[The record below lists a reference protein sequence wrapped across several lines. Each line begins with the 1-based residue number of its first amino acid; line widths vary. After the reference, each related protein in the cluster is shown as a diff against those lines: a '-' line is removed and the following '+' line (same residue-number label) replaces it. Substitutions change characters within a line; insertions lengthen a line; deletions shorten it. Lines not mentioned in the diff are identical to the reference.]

1 MLKEKIQTLMK
12 SQMLRNV
19 TKISSGT
26 ILGQAIS
33 IVTLPIFTR
42 LYGATVIGYWTLFT
56 SVAVIVNAFSDLG
69 LSNAIMMDDE
79 GEQSEKLFSV
89 ITTISFIISLIVGV
103 GYFVVKSVTPD
114 PSGLHPL
121 FYSIVLFV
129 LIFTQQQVNVCYNWL
144 NKKKQYNILMK
155 NPIIN
160 NVSVAVIAI
169 PLGLMGF
176 TKYGYYIGLVLGQVF
191 TLFHMRRY
199 LPRIFFDFKLRD
211 HFDVIR
217 SHLTYVKFQ
226 MPTYL
231 VAQVKNQAPV
241 FFIRSFFGVEIL
253 GYYSVCMRVLN
264 IPVNLLASSIGKV
277 YYQTAAEMKK
287 KGQEVGD
294 FTFRNIKRAM
304 YVAIAPMVVIM
315 SFGDIVCTLFLGNDY
330 VITGNLSRIIVFM
343 TFFQFLMMA
352 TQGITIVLEKQ
363 QYALI
368 SGIVQIIGYVVG
380 LSIGKYVFS
389 SLYIAVALM
398 TVVFCVIQIIYFSKL
413 FKIAGVS
420 VTLYLKHVFSTLGL
434 IIVITAVIRITLIA
448 LNIVPNL

>member
-103 GYFVVKSVTPD
+103 GYFVIKSVTPD

-199 LPRIFFDFKLRD
+199 LPRIFFDFKFRD
-211 HFDVIR
+211 HFEVIR

>member
-26 ILGQAIS
+26 MLGQAIS

-103 GYFVVKSVTPD
+103 GYFVIKSVTPD

-199 LPRIFFDFKLRD
+199 LPRIFFDFKFRD

-287 KGQEVGD
+287 KGQEVGN

-368 SGIVQIIGYVVG
+368 SGIVQIIGYVVFQ
-380 LSIGKYVFS
+380 L
-389 SLYIAVALM
+389 
-398 TVVFCVIQIIYFSKL
+398 
-413 FKIAGVS
+413 VS
-420 VTLYLKHVFSTLGL
+420 MFFQAYTLQLLL
-434 IIVITAVIRITLIA
+434 
-448 LNIVPNL
+448 

>member
-103 GYFVVKSVTPD
+103 GYFVIKSVTPD

-199 LPRIFFDFKLRD
+199 LPRIFFDFKFRD

-287 KGQEVGD
+287 KGQEVGN

>member
-1 MLKEKIQTLMK
+1 MLKERIQTLMK

-103 GYFVVKSVTPD
+103 GYFVIKSVTPD

-199 LPRIFFDFKLRD
+199 LPRIFFDFKFRD

-264 IPVNLLASSIGKV
+264 MPVNLLASSIGKV

>member
-103 GYFVVKSVTPD
+103 GYFVIKSVTPD

-129 LIFTQQQVNVCYNWL
+129 LIFTQQQVNICYNWL

-199 LPRIFFDFKLRD
+199 LPRIFFDFKFRD

-253 GYYSVCMRVLN
+253 GYYSVCIRVLN

-294 FTFRNIKRAM
+294 FTFRNMKRAM

-398 TVVFCVIQIIYFSKL
+398 TVAFCVIQIIYFSKL

-420 VTLYLKHVFSTLGL
+420 VALYLKHMFSTLGL

>member
-26 ILGQAIS
+26 MLGQAIS

-103 GYFVVKSVTPD
+103 GYFFIKSVTPD

-199 LPRIFFDFKLRD
+199 LPRIFFDFKFRD

-398 TVVFCVIQIIYFSKL
+398 TVVFCAIQIIYFSKL

>member
-1 MLKEKIQTLMK
+1 
-12 SQMLRNV
+12 
-19 TKISSGT
+19 
-26 ILGQAIS
+26 
-33 IVTLPIFTR
+33 
-42 LYGATVIGYWTLFT
+42 
-56 SVAVIVNAFSDLG
+56 
-69 LSNAIMMDDE
+69 MMDDE

-103 GYFVVKSVTPD
+103 GYFVIKSVTPD

-199 LPRIFFDFKLRD
+199 LPRIFFDFKFRD

-304 YVAIAPMVVIM
+304 YVAIAPMIVIM

-363 QYALI
+363 HYALI
-368 SGIVQIIGYVVG
+368 SGIVQIIGYVVA
-380 LSIGKYVFS
+380 LPIGKYVFS
-389 SLYIAVALM
+389 SLYIQVALM

-420 VTLYLKHVFSTLGL
+420 VALYLKHVFSTLGL

>member
-103 GYFVVKSVTPD
+103 GYFVIKSVTPD

-199 LPRIFFDFKLRD
+199 LPRIFFDFKFRD

-398 TVVFCVIQIIYFSKL
+398 TVAFCVIQIIYFSKL

>member
-103 GYFVVKSVTPD
+103 GYFVIKSVTPD

-199 LPRIFFDFKLRD
+199 LPRIFFDFKFRD

-315 SFGDIVCTLFLGNDY
+315 SFGDIVCMLFLGNDY

-368 SGIVQIIGYVVG
+368 SGIVQTIGYVVG

>member
-26 ILGQAIS
+26 MLGQAIS

-103 GYFVVKSVTPD
+103 GYFVIKSVTPD

-199 LPRIFFDFKLRD
+199 LPRIFFDFKFRD

>member
-103 GYFVVKSVTPD
+103 GYFVIKSVTPD

-129 LIFTQQQVNVCYNWL
+129 LIFTQQQVNICYNWL

-199 LPRIFFDFKLRD
+199 LPRIFFDFKFRD

-264 IPVNLLASSIGKV
+264 IPINLLASSIGKV

-294 FTFRNIKRAM
+294 FTFRNMKRAM
-304 YVAIAPMVVIM
+304 YVAIAPIVVIM

-389 SLYIAVALM
+389 SVYIAVALM

-420 VTLYLKHVFSTLGL
+420 VALYLKHVFSTLGL

>member
-26 ILGQAIS
+26 MLGQAIS
-33 IVTLPIFTR
+33 VVTLPIFTR
-42 LYGATVIGYWTLFT
+42 LYGAKVIGYWTLFT
-56 SVAVIVNAFSDLG
+56 SVAIIVNAFSDLG

-103 GYFVVKSVTPD
+103 GYFVIKSVTPD

-121 FYSIVLFV
+121 FYSVVLFV

-199 LPRIFFDFKLRD
+199 LPRIFFDFKYRD

-294 FTFRNIKRAM
+294 FTFRNMKRAM

-315 SFGDIVCTLFLGNDY
+315 SFGDIVCMLFLGNDY

-343 TFFQFLMMA
+343 TYFQFLMMA
-352 TQGITIVLEKQ
+352 TQGITIVLDKQ

-413 FKIAGVS
+413 LKIAGVS
-420 VTLYLKHVFSTLGL
+420 VALYLKHVFSTLGL

>member
-103 GYFVVKSVTPD
+103 GYFVIKSVTPD

-199 LPRIFFDFKLRD
+199 LPRIFFDFKFRD

-368 SGIVQIIGYVVG
+368 SGIVQIIGYVAG

-434 IIVITAVIRITLIA
+434 IIVITAVIRITLMA

>member
-26 ILGQAIS
+26 MLGQAIS

-103 GYFVVKSVTPD
+103 GYFAIKSVTPD

-199 LPRIFFDFKLRD
+199 LPRIFFDFKFRD

-363 QYALI
+363 HYALI
-368 SGIVQIIGYVVG
+368 SGIVQIIGYVAG

>member
-103 GYFVVKSVTPD
+103 GYFVIKSVTPD

-160 NVSVAVIAI
+160 NISVAVIAI

-199 LPRIFFDFKLRD
+199 LPRIFFDFKFRD

-380 LSIGKYVFS
+380 LLIGKYVFS

-420 VTLYLKHVFSTLGL
+420 VALYLKHVFSTLGL
-434 IIVITAVIRITLIA
+434 IIAITAIIRITLIA

>member
-26 ILGQAIS
+26 MLGQAIS
-33 IVTLPIFTR
+33 VVTLPIFTR
-42 LYGATVIGYWTLFT
+42 LYGAKVIGYWTLFT
-56 SVAVIVNAFSDLG
+56 SVAIIVNAFSDLG

-103 GYFVVKSVTPD
+103 GYFVIKSVTPD

-121 FYSIVLFV
+121 FYSGVLFV

-199 LPRIFFDFKLRD
+199 LPRIFFDFKYRD

-294 FTFRNIKRAM
+294 FTFRNMKRAM
-304 YVAIAPMVVIM
+304 YVAIVPMVVIM
-315 SFGDIVCTLFLGNDY
+315 SFGDIVCMLFLGNDY

-343 TFFQFLMMA
+343 TYFQFLMMA
-352 TQGITIVLEKQ
+352 TQGITIVLDKQ

-413 FKIAGVS
+413 LKIAGVS
-420 VTLYLKHVFSTLGL
+420 VALYLKHVFSTLGL

>member
-103 GYFVVKSVTPD
+103 GYFVIKSVTPD

-199 LPRIFFDFKLRD
+199 LPRIFFDFKFRD

-368 SGIVQIIGYVVG
+368 SGIVQIIGYMVG

>member
-26 ILGQAIS
+26 MLGQAIS
-33 IVTLPIFTR
+33 VVTLPIFTR
-42 LYGATVIGYWTLFT
+42 LYGAKVIGYWTLFT
-56 SVAVIVNAFSDLG
+56 SVAIIVNAFSDLG

-103 GYFVVKSVTPD
+103 GYFVIKSVTPD

-121 FYSIVLFV
+121 FYSVVLFV

-199 LPRIFFDFKLRD
+199 LPRIFFDFKYRD

-231 VAQVKNQAPV
+231 VARVKNQAPV

-294 FTFRNIKRAM
+294 FTFRNMKRAM
-304 YVAIAPMVVIM
+304 YVAIVPMVVIM
-315 SFGDIVCTLFLGNDY
+315 SFGDIVCMLFLGNDY

-343 TFFQFLMMA
+343 TYFQFLMMA
-352 TQGITIVLEKQ
+352 TQGITIVLDKQ

-413 FKIAGVS
+413 LKIAGVS
-420 VTLYLKHVFSTLGL
+420 VALYLKHVFSTLGL

>member
-26 ILGQAIS
+26 MLGQAIS
-33 IVTLPIFTR
+33 VVTLPIFTR
-42 LYGATVIGYWTLFT
+42 LYGAKVIGYWTLFT
-56 SVAVIVNAFSDLG
+56 SVAIIVNAFSDLG

-103 GYFVVKSVTPD
+103 GYFVIKSVTPD

-121 FYSIVLFV
+121 FYSVVLFV

-199 LPRIFFDFKLRD
+199 LPRIFFDFKYRD

-294 FTFRNIKRAM
+294 FTFRNMKRAM
-304 YVAIAPMVVIM
+304 YVAIVPMVVIM
-315 SFGDIVCTLFLGNDY
+315 SFGDIVCMLFLGNDY

-343 TFFQFLMMA
+343 TYFQFLMMA

-413 FKIAGVS
+413 LKIAGVS
-420 VTLYLKHVFSTLGL
+420 VALYLKHVFSTLGL

>member
-103 GYFVVKSVTPD
+103 GYFVIKSVTPD

-199 LPRIFFDFKLRD
+199 LPRIFFDFKFRD

-352 TQGITIVLEKQ
+352 TQGITIVLDKQ

>member
-26 ILGQAIS
+26 MLGQAIS

-79 GEQSEKLFSV
+79 GDQSEKLFSV

-103 GYFVVKSVTPD
+103 GYFVIKSVTPD

-199 LPRIFFDFKLRD
+199 LPRIFFDFKFRD

-368 SGIVQIIGYVVG
+368 SGIVQIIGYMVG

>member
-12 SQMLRNV
+12 SQMLRNA

-103 GYFVVKSVTPD
+103 GYFAIKSVTPD

-199 LPRIFFDFKLRD
+199 LPRIFFDFKFRD

-363 QYALI
+363 HYALI
-368 SGIVQIIGYVVG
+368 SGIVQIIGYVAG

>member
-26 ILGQAIS
+26 MLGQAIS
-33 IVTLPIFTR
+33 VVTLPIFTR
-42 LYGATVIGYWTLFT
+42 LYGAKVIGYWTLFT
-56 SVAVIVNAFSDLG
+56 SVAIIVNAFSDLG

-103 GYFVVKSVTPD
+103 GYFVIKSVTPD

-121 FYSIVLFV
+121 FYSVVLFV

-199 LPRIFFDFKLRD
+199 LPRIFFDFKYRD

-294 FTFRNIKRAM
+294 FTFRNMKRAM
-304 YVAIAPMVVIM
+304 YVAIVPMVVIM
-315 SFGDIVCTLFLGNDY
+315 SFGDIVCMLFLGNDY

-343 TFFQFLMMA
+343 TYFQFLMMA
-352 TQGITIVLEKQ
+352 TQGITIVLDKQ

-398 TVVFCVIQIIYFSKL
+398 TVVFYVIQIIYFSKL
-413 FKIAGVS
+413 LKIAGVS
-420 VTLYLKHVFSTLGL
+420 VALYLKHVFSTLGL

>member
-103 GYFVVKSVTPD
+103 GYFVIKSVTPD

-129 LIFTQQQVNVCYNWL
+129 LIFTQQQVNICYNWL

-199 LPRIFFDFKLRD
+199 LPRIFFDFKFRD

-253 GYYSVCMRVLN
+253 GYYSVCIRVLN

-398 TVVFCVIQIIYFSKL
+398 TVAFCVIQIIYFSKL

-420 VTLYLKHVFSTLGL
+420 VALYLKHVFSTLGL

>member
-103 GYFVVKSVTPD
+103 GYFVIKSVTPD

-129 LIFTQQQVNVCYNWL
+129 LIFTQQQVNICYNWL

-160 NVSVAVIAI
+160 NISVAVIAI

-199 LPRIFFDFKLRD
+199 LPRIFFDFEFRD

-294 FTFRNIKRAM
+294 FTFRNMKRAM

-389 SLYIAVALM
+389 SLYIAIALM

-420 VTLYLKHVFSTLGL
+420 VALYLKHVLSTLGL

>member
-12 SQMLRNV
+12 SQILRNV

-103 GYFVVKSVTPD
+103 GYFVIKSVTPD

-199 LPRIFFDFKLRD
+199 LPRIFFDFKFRD

>member
-12 SQMLRNV
+12 SQRLRNV

-103 GYFVVKSVTPD
+103 GYFVIKSVTPD

-199 LPRIFFDFKLRD
+199 LPRIFFDFKFRD

>member
-26 ILGQAIS
+26 MLGQAIS

-103 GYFVVKSVTPD
+103 GYFVIKSVTPD

-199 LPRIFFDFKLRD
+199 LPRIFFDFKFRD

-304 YVAIAPMVVIM
+304 YVAIAPMIVIM

-363 QYALI
+363 HYALI
-368 SGIVQIIGYVVG
+368 SGIVQIIGYVAG

>member
-26 ILGQAIS
+26 MLGQAIS

-103 GYFVVKSVTPD
+103 GYFVIKSVTPD

-199 LPRIFFDFKLRD
+199 LPRIFFDFKFRD

-315 SFGDIVCTLFLGNDY
+315 SFGDIVCILFLGNDY

-380 LSIGKYVFS
+380 LTIGRYVFS

-420 VTLYLKHVFSTLGL
+420 VALYLKHVFSTLGL

>member
-103 GYFVVKSVTPD
+103 GYFVIKSVTPD

-199 LPRIFFDFKLRD
+199 LPRIFFDFKFRD

-389 SLYIAVALM
+389 SIYIAVALM

>member
-26 ILGQAIS
+26 MLGQAIS
-33 IVTLPIFTR
+33 VVTLPIFTR
-42 LYGATVIGYWTLFT
+42 LYGAKVIGYWTLFT
-56 SVAVIVNAFSDLG
+56 SVAIIVNAFSDLG

-103 GYFVVKSVTPD
+103 GYFVIKSVTPD

-121 FYSIVLFV
+121 FYSVVLFV
-129 LIFTQQQVNVCYNWL
+129 LIYTQQQVNVCYNWL

-199 LPRIFFDFKLRD
+199 LPRIFFDFKYRD

-294 FTFRNIKRAM
+294 FTFRNMKRAM
-304 YVAIAPMVVIM
+304 YVAIVPMVVIM
-315 SFGDIVCTLFLGNDY
+315 SFGDIVCMLFLGNDY

-343 TFFQFLMMA
+343 TYFQFLMMA
-352 TQGITIVLEKQ
+352 TQGITIVLDKQ

-413 FKIAGVS
+413 LKIAGVS
-420 VTLYLKHVFSTLGL
+420 VALYLKHVFSTLGL

>member
-103 GYFVVKSVTPD
+103 GYFVIKSVTPD

-199 LPRIFFDFKLRD
+199 LPRIFFDFEFRD

-294 FTFRNIKRAM
+294 FTFRNMKRAM

-420 VTLYLKHVFSTLGL
+420 VALYLKHVFSTLGL

>member
-103 GYFVVKSVTPD
+103 GYFVIKSVTPD

-199 LPRIFFDFKLRD
+199 LPRIFFCFKLRD

-287 KGQEVGD
+287 KG
-294 FTFRNIKRAM
+294 KR
-304 YVAIAPMVVIM
+304 
-315 SFGDIVCTLFLGNDY
+315 
-330 VITGNLSRIIVFM
+330 
-343 TFFQFLMMA
+343 
-352 TQGITIVLEKQ
+352 
-363 QYALI
+363 
-368 SGIVQIIGYVVG
+368 
-380 LSIGKYVFS
+380 
-389 SLYIAVALM
+389 
-398 TVVFCVIQIIYFSKL
+398 
-413 FKIAGVS
+413 
-420 VTLYLKHVFSTLGL
+420 
-434 IIVITAVIRITLIA
+434 
-448 LNIVPNL
+448 

>member
-26 ILGQAIS
+26 MLGQAIS
-33 IVTLPIFTR
+33 VVTLPIFTR
-42 LYGATVIGYWTLFT
+42 LYGAKVIGYWTLFT
-56 SVAVIVNAFSDLG
+56 SVAIIVNAFSDLG

-103 GYFVVKSVTPD
+103 GYFVIKSVTPD

-121 FYSIVLFV
+121 FYSVVLFV

-199 LPRIFFDFKLRD
+199 LPRIFFDFKYRD

-294 FTFRNIKRAM
+294 FTFRNMKRAM
-304 YVAIAPMVVIM
+304 YVAIVPMVVIM
-315 SFGDIVCTLFLGNDY
+315 SFGDIVCMLFLGNDY

-343 TFFQFLMMA
+343 TYFQFLMMA
-352 TQGITIVLEKQ
+352 TQGITIVLDKQ

-413 FKIAGVS
+413 LKIAGVS
-420 VTLYLKHVFSTLGL
+420 VALYLKHVFSTLGL

>member
-103 GYFVVKSVTPD
+103 GYFVIKSVTPD

-129 LIFTQQQVNVCYNWL
+129 LIFTQQQVNICYNWL

-160 NVSVAVIAI
+160 NISVAVIAI
-169 PLGLMGF
+169 LLGLMGF

-199 LPRIFFDFKLRD
+199 LPRIFFDFEFRD

-294 FTFRNIKRAM
+294 FTFRNMKRAM

-389 SLYIAVALM
+389 SLYIAIALM

-420 VTLYLKHVFSTLGL
+420 VALYLKHVLSTLGL

>member
-26 ILGQAIS
+26 MLGQAIS
-33 IVTLPIFTR
+33 VVTLPIFTR
-42 LYGATVIGYWTLFT
+42 LYGAKVIGYWTLFT
-56 SVAVIVNAFSDLG
+56 SVAIIVNAFSDLG

-103 GYFVVKSVTPD
+103 GYFVIKSVTPD

-121 FYSIVLFV
+121 FYSVVLFV

-199 LPRIFFDFKLRD
+199 LPRIFFDFKYRD

-287 KGQEVGD
+287 KGQEVGG
-294 FTFRNIKRAM
+294 FTFRNMKRAM
-304 YVAIAPMVVIM
+304 YVAIVPMVVIM
-315 SFGDIVCTLFLGNDY
+315 SFGDIVCMLFLGNDY

-343 TFFQFLMMA
+343 TYFQFLMMA
-352 TQGITIVLEKQ
+352 TQGITIVLDKQ

-413 FKIAGVS
+413 LKIAGVS
-420 VTLYLKHVFSTLGL
+420 VALYLKHVFSTLGL

>member
-26 ILGQAIS
+26 MLGQAIS

-103 GYFVVKSVTPD
+103 GYFVIKSVTPD

-199 LPRIFFDFKLRD
+199 LPRIFFDFRFRD

-287 KGQEVGD
+287 RGQEVGD

-304 YVAIAPMVVIM
+304 YVAIAPMIVIM

-363 QYALI
+363 HYALI
-368 SGIVQIIGYVVG
+368 SGIVQIIGYVAG

>member
-89 ITTISFIISLIVGV
+89 ITTISFIISLIVGI
-103 GYFVVKSVTPD
+103 GYFVIKSVTPD

-199 LPRIFFDFKLRD
+199 LPRIFFDFKFRD

>member
-26 ILGQAIS
+26 MLGQAIS

-103 GYFVVKSVTPD
+103 GYFVIKSVTPD

-199 LPRIFFDFKLRD
+199 LPRIFFDFRFRD

-363 QYALI
+363 HYALI
-368 SGIVQIIGYVVG
+368 SGIVQIIGYVAG